1 MPKGRRLL
9 MLSRTVI
16 ARVAAVTLI
25 SLLPLGCAHNEKGEK
40 DQAKKL
46 AQSDVPAKVMDSVNA
61 KFPGAT
67 IRSAEKETENGQVIY
82 DIELTQ
88 NGRHHEMDIQENG
101 TVAETESAI
110 PADQLPAAVSQAAQ
124 AKYPN
129 STVKEA
135 MEKRKGTDTQV
146 SEYEIVVKKSN
157 GKGTE
162 LTITP
167 GGKITEDSGSEE
179 KGSE

>member
-1 MPKGRRLL
+1 MPRR
-9 MLSRTVI
+9 TAV
-16 ARVAAVTLI
+16 RVAAVALV
-25 SLLPLGCAHNEKGEK
+25 SLLPLACAHNEKGETS
-40 DQAKKL
+40 DAKKL
-46 AQSDVPAKVMDSVNA
+46 SKSDVPAKVMDAVNS

-101 TVAETESAI
+101 AVAETESAI

-124 AKYPN
+124 AKYPG

-146 SEYEIVVKKSN
+146 SEYEVVVKKPG

-167 GGKITEDSGSEE
+167 SGKITEDSGAEE
-179 KGSE
+179 KEKE